1 MLRME
6 KANNITDARNYLH
19 IKFHYFTQKKNK
31 KFACCSCVEVPK
43 EVPKLVPSRKSAA
56 SVIEQI
62 AKTKKDTDE
71 LLQCKSLFPPRTSL

>member
-6 KANNITDARNYLH
+6 KANNITDPRNYLH
-19 IKFHYFTQKKNK
+19 IKFHYFTQKNK
-31 KFACCSCVEVPK
+31 KFECCSSVEVPK

-56 SVIEQI
+56 SVIDQL

-71 LLQCKSLFPPRTSL
+71 L

>member
-19 IKFHYFTQKKNK
+19 IKFHYFTQKTQKIHMLQ
-31 KFACCSCVEVPK
+31 FRWGSQ

-71 LLQCKSLFPPRTSL
+71 LLQCKSLFPARTSL